1 MQRMSEKFNLKW
13 NTFSSHGREVFQ
25 DLMESQRFSDVTL
38 VSDDQYKYE
47 AHKFILSACSSVF
60 QALLVN
66 NPQNPFIY
74 LRGMNHQEV
83 ESILQF
89 IYLGEATFSPN
100 RVDNFLEAAKDLNI
114 KEIGPNAIDEER
126 DVAPE
131 KIDTN
136 DTYKIASD
144 HKDEFLVEIDPNV
157 AGNQDIKNDSH
168 KTPEE
173 KGTNAIDLEGYEEL
187 ISNNTQSCIRPDEE
201 VPSVTSNM
209 WQCELCDKEY
219 TSKGNLKTH
228 VQSIHE
234 GRKFPCQ
241 QCDLQAS
248 TADTLKTHFQSKH
261 EGKKFPCQQCDYQA
275 AQFRTLQIHI
285 QSRHDGVK
293 FSCQQCDFRGPQRSL
308 RSHVQ
313 SKHEGKKFPCLEC
326 DYQAAQAGA
335 LHNHIQSKHEGIKF
349 PCHLCAYQA
358 TQAGNLKAHV
368 QRKHEQNNVNNK

>member
-1 MQRMSEKFNLKW
+1 MSENFNLKW

-38 VSDDQYKYE
+38 VSDDQYQYE

-114 KEIGPNAIDEER
+114 KEIGPNAIDEEG

-136 DTYKIASD
+136 DTDKIASD

-157 AGNQDIKNDSH
+157 AGNQDIKKDSH

-173 KGTNAIDLEGYEEL
+173 KGTNAIDLKGYEEL

-228 VQSIHE
+228 VQNKHKGDKSQ
-234 GRKFPCQ
+234 CQ
-241 QCDLQAS
+241 QCEFQGTYSSLRYHIQILHRGIKFSCEMCDYQA
-248 TADTLKTHFQSKH
+248 TLAGNLKTHIQSMH
-261 EGKKFPCQQCDYQA
+261 EGKKFPCQQ
-275 AQFRTLQIHI
+275 
-285 QSRHDGVK
+285 
-293 FSCQQCDFRGPQRSL
+293 
-308 RSHVQ
+308 
-313 SKHEGKKFPCLEC
+313 C

-368 QRKHEQNNVNNK
+368 QRKHEHEHVNNK